1 MLAIIGFFIGL
12 FGVIYMAAI
21 GKTLGVL
28 FAFMGFYL
36 IVKQIYVDEL
46 ENELERRELGYKPRK
61 LRRKNLTAWLDDWTE
76 AKP

>member
-1 MLAIIGFFIGL
+1 MLAIIGCFIGL

-46 ENELERRELGYKPRK
+46 ENELECWE
-61 LRRKNLTAWLDDWTE
+61 
-76 AKP
+76 

>member
-1 MLAIIGFFIGL
+1 MLAIIGCFIGL

-46 ENELERRELGYKPRK
+46 ENELERRELVRYFPPE
-61 LRRKNLTAWLDDWTE
+61 NVEVEINAV
-76 AKP
+76 